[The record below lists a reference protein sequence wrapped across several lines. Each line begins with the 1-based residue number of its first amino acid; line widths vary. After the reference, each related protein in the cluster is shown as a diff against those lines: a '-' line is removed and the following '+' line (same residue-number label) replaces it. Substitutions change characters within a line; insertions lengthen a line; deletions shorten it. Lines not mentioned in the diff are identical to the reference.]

1 MTEAALGTTVS
12 VPTPEGPLDVELAPG
27 TQPGA
32 VHVVRAGGLPS
43 LETGR
48 RGNLLV
54 GVDVRVPTRLSGEQ
68 RVEVLRLEKELGDD
82 AYRDDDGFIGR
93 LRSAFR

>member
-1 MTEAALGTTVS
+1 M
-12 VPTPEGPLDVELAPG
+12 
-27 TQPGA
+27 
-32 VHVVRAGGLPS
+32 PS

-68 RVEVLRLEKELGDD
+68 RAELLRLEEELGDD